1 MIRTPIALA
10 PYVEYPGN
18 GTVTAH
24 DDLPEALKPQF
35 EEFKAFYENC
45 FSIPEISEEDIS
57 IGNYDADAL
66 ADY

>member
-18 GTVTAH
+18 GTVVAH
-24 DDLPEALKPQF
+24 DDLPEALRPQF
-35 EEFKAFYENC
+35 EEFKAIYEKC
-45 FSIPEISEEDIS
+45 FSRPKISEEDIRS
-57 IGNYDADAL
+57 GNYDIYAL